1 MCLVFLRSARRCA
14 AAMTELDRMGYAYDG
29 SRWLP
34 PKRLAA
40 TDVALA
46 REVLA
51 AGDELTLILRH
62 VRREAVE
69 ALTFTPL
76 PGTLPKERVM
86 DALVAYRVAARRL
99 LAALDNLAH

>member
-1 MCLVFLRSARRCA
+1 MCFAFLRTARRCA
-14 AAMTELDRMGYAYDG
+14 AATTELDRLGYRYDG
-29 SRWLP
+29 WRWLP
-34 PKRLAA
+34 PKRFGA

-51 AGDELTLILRH
+51 AGDELMAILRH

-76 PGTLPKERVM
+76 PGKLPKERVM
-86 DALVAYRVAARRL
+86 DALVAYRDAAGRL
-99 LAALDNLAH
+99 LAALDHLAP

>member
-1 MCLVFLRSARRCA
+1 MCFAFLRIARRCSA
-14 AAMTELDRMGYAYDG
+14 ATTELDRLGYSYDG
-29 SRWLP
+29 WRWLP
-34 PKRLAA
+34 PKRLGV

-51 AGDELTLILRH
+51 AGDELMAILRH

-76 PGTLPKERVM
+76 PGKLPKERVM
-86 DALVAYRVAARRL
+86 DALVAYRDAAGRL
-99 LAALDNLAH
+99 LAALDHLAP